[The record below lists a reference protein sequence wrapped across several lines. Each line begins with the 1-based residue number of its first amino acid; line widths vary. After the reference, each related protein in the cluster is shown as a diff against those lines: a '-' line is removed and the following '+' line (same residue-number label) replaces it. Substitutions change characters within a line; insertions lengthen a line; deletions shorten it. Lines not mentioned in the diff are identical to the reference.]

1 MKKREFTLIEL
12 LVVIAIIAILAA
24 MLLPALQS
32 ARERAHSSNCV
43 SNLNNTSKAALPYLD
58 DNRMQWPAGTS
69 TGDPGSFGTQYTPK
83 SFQWPCAMIRG
94 KYMPDIRYNRTKW
107 SEAKG
112 YACPKIG
119 YRPLRSGSAYD
130 WTPQVY
136 GTPKMNRIDHVGWCW
151 PLNAPSL
158 NGPRLILNTTAT
170 TATGGSWGARTGSA
184 VSAPSRRLWFA
195 DSVYFDTSAPV
206 MHQRSLFYG
215 PGDGYTSNQ
224 PRLLPVHNGRVN
236 FACQDGHVA
245 TADTDELG
253 EYHTMYGTGG
263 SGNGSPPPYIGRP
276 IPCAIGAYIDP
287 NVDPAT
293 TTLKDATVLIYH
305 NK

>member
-1 MKKREFTLIEL
+1 
-12 LVVIAIIAILAA
+12 
-24 MLLPALQS
+24 
-32 ARERAHSSNCV
+32 
-43 SNLNNTSKAALPYLD
+43 
-58 DNRMQWPAGTS
+58 
-69 TGDPGSFGTQYTPK
+69 
-83 SFQWPCAMIRG
+83 
-94 KYMPDIRYNRTKW
+94 
-107 SEAKG
+107 
-112 YACPKIG
+112 
-119 YRPLRSGSAYD
+119 
-130 WTPQVY
+130 
-136 GTPKMNRIDHVGWCW
+136 
-151 PLNAPSL
+151 
-158 NGPRLILNTTAT
+158 
-170 TATGGSWGARTGSA
+170 
-184 VSAPSRRLWFA
+184 
-195 DSVYFDTSAPV
+195 

-263 SGNGSPPPYIGRP
+263 SGNNTPPPYIGRP